1 MSNDIIIYNA
11 EDSSDKVELQVE
23 NGSALLSKAEITGLF
38 PNRAYIEYRKY
49 QKRILSKVE
58 KAYLDSIT
66 KLGKRIGVKSE

>member
-11 EDSSDKVELQVE
+11 EDGSAKVELQVE
-23 NGSALLSKAEITGLF
+23 NGSALLSKAEITELF
-38 PNRAYIEYRKY
+38 SNRTYIEYRKY